1 MRTLRLLACIAGA
14 VLSFP
19 LLASAAESAT
29 AVAGPSLH
37 DIVEQAWQRS
47 VLAKTLE
54 SRQEEAAAGKA
65 VAQSWLAAAPT
76 LGLSER
82 SDRWHDQRY
91 QRGQRET
98 EISIAAPLL
107 LPRQQ
112 AARQQLAARSADEVQ
127 AQLHRARL
135 ELAGAVRLRLW
146 EAAAAREVLVEKEGH
161 LHHLDELKEEVGR
174 RVAAGDLARSDG
186 LLATQ
191 EVLAAQGEVAVARS
205 RAREA
210 LNRFRLLTGVP
221 ELPPVQPELPGLALP
236 AAHSRLLAAET
247 AEQRARAAV
256 GMASAGVQGPPT
268 VSLSMRRERDSALS
282 SADRSIGIAVH
293 IPLGGKVRNRP
304 AETLAATQLA
314 TAAAELSEAR
324 LALDL
329 DVETARG
336 QLLDAGEALD
346 VALRRVTL
354 MREHTALFEKAFSH
368 GERGLAELLRSRT
381 LTHEAEVAARQR
393 KVALGL
399 AHAQLNQA
407 LGILP

>member
-1 MRTLRLLACIAGA
+1 MRTLRLPAFIAGA

-19 LLASAAESAT
+19 LLAAAAESAN
-29 AVAGPSLH
+29 AAAGLSLH
-37 DIVEQAWQRS
+37 DIVGQAWQRS
-47 VLAKTLE
+47 VLVKTLE
-54 SRQEEAAAGKA
+54 SRQDEAAAGKA

-82 SDRWHDQRY
+82 SDRWTDQRA
-91 QRGQRET
+91 QRET
-98 EISIAAPLL
+98 EVSIAAPLL

-112 AARQQLAARSADEVQ
+112 SARQQLAARSADEIQ

-135 ELAGAVRLRLW
+135 DVAGAVRLRLW
-146 EAAAAREVLVEKEGH
+146 EAAAARELLAEKEGR
-161 LHHLDELKEEVGR
+161 LHHLDELKKEVIR

-186 LLATQ
+186 LLANQ
-191 EVLAAQGEVAVARS
+191 ELLAAQGEVAVARS

-221 ELPPVQPELPGLALP
+221 ELPPMQPELLGSELP
-236 AAHSRLLAAET
+236 AAHSPLQAAEA

-256 GMASAGVQGPPT
+256 SMASASVQGPPT

-324 LALDL
+324 VALDI
-329 DVETARG
+329 DVSMARG
-336 QLLDAGEALD
+336 QLVDAGEALEA
-346 VALRRVTL
+346 ALQRVTV

-381 LTHEAEVAARQR
+381 LTHEAEVAARQQEI
-393 KVALGL
+393 ALGL